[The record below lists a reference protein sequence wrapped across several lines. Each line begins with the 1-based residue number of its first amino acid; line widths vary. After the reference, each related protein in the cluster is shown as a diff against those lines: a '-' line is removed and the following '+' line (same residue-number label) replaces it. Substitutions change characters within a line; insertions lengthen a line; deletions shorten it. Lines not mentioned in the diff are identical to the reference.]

1 MQLNKLLI
9 LVFILSTGFFAMAQ
23 KEVQPT
29 KMNVV
34 AEDSIQ
40 QNKVAKKTTDTTVVV
55 KPKHNHRIATKRS
68 ALIPG
73 WGQAYNK
80 EYWKIPVVYGALA
93 IPTVTF
99 FYNNTWYKR
108 TKTAYDLVYKASAP
122 GATIDDTTNLK
133 NIDPRLKGFSLSSL
147 QTFRNS
153 FRKDRDFS
161 VLWFVVVWGLNVV
174 DATVFGH
181 LKSFEVSDDLS
192 MQVNPM
198 INPVNNSKGISLVF
212 NLKKPT
218 QRIIHTR

>member
-1 MQLNKLLI
+1 MQLYKLLI
-9 LVFILSTGFFAMAQ
+9 LFLGLGTGYFAMAQ
-23 KEVQPT
+23 KVVPPT
-29 KMNVV
+29 ITKI
-34 AEDSIQ
+34 APEDSIQ
-40 QNKVAKKTTDTTVVV
+40 KKSAKTTTDTAVII
-55 KPKHNHRIATKRS
+55 KPKHNHRLATKRS

-108 TKTAYDLVYKASAP
+108 TKTAYDLVFKASAP
-122 GATIDDTTNLK
+122 GATFDDTTNLK

-153 FRKDRDFS
+153 FRKDRDYS

-181 LKSFEVSDDLS
+181 LKNFDVSDDLS

-198 INPVNNSKGISLVF
+198 INPINNSKGISLVF

-218 QRIIHTR
+218 PKKIDTR